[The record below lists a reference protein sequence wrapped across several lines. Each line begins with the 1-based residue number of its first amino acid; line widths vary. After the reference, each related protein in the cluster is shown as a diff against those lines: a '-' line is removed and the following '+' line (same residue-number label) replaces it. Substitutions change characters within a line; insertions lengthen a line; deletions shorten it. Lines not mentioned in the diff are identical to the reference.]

1 MSGHGTPIPMSSAPC
16 GPLSGVAEVP
26 GDKSISHRS
35 LILGAMAVGQTR
47 ITGLLEGEDV
57 LDTARAMRAFGA
69 EVRDHGGGEWT
80 VHGVGVGGFAEP
92 DQVIDC
98 GNSGTG
104 VRLIMGAMATSPI
117 SVTFTGDASL
127 NKRPMARVTDPLALF
142 GTRAVGRSGGRLP
155 MTIVGAAD
163 PVPVRYTVPVPSAQV
178 KSAVLLAGLNAP
190 GQTVVIEQEATRDHT
205 ERMLAGFGAE
215 ITTEDSDAGRV
226 ITLTGQP
233 ELLAQTIVVPRDPS
247 SAAFPVCAALIVPGS
262 DVLVPGIGLNPTR
275 AGLFTTL
282 RDMGADLTYENERIE
297 GGEPVADLRARFSP
311 DMRGIDV
318 PPERAASMIDEYPV
332 LSVVAANAA
341 GVTMMRGVRE
351 LRVKE
356 SDRIDAMAAGL
367 RANGVAVEDGED
379 WWSVTGH
386 GPGSVA
392 GGATCASHLDHRIA
406 MSFLVMGMAAQN
418 PVSVD
423 DGSPI
428 ATSFPIF
435 GTLMTAL
442 GAQLHRPSERGAA

>member
-1 MSGHGTPIPMSSAPC
+1 MSGHGTPIPMTSTAC
-16 GPLSGVAEVP
+16 GPLSGTAEVP

-35 LILGAMAVGQTR
+35 LILGAMAVGETK

-57 LDTARAMRAFGA
+57 IDTAKAMRAFGA
-69 EVRDHGGGEWT
+69 EVVQHGPGSWS
-80 VHGVGVGGFAEP
+80 VFGVGVGGFAEP
-92 DQVIDC
+92 GNVIDC

-104 VRLIMGAMATSPI
+104 VRLIMGSMATSPI
-117 SVTFTGDASL
+117 TATFTGDASL

-142 GTRAVGRSGGRLP
+142 GAQSVGRKGGRLP

-163 PVPVRYTVPVPSAQV
+163 PVPVRYVVPVPSAQV

-190 GQTVVIEQEATRDHT
+190 GETVVIEKEATRDHT

-215 ITTEDSDAGRV
+215 ITVEETDEGRV
-226 ITLTGQP
+226 ITLTGRP
-233 ELLAQTIVVPRDPS
+233 ELKPQTIAVPRDPS

-282 RDMGADLTYENERIE
+282 REMGADLTYENERVE

-311 DMRGIDV
+311 NMKGIDV

-332 LSVVAANAA
+332 LSVVAANAS
-341 GVTMMRGVRE
+341 GVTMMRGVKE

-356 SDRIDAMAAGL
+356 SDRIDAMAVGL
-367 RANGVAVEDGED
+367 RACGVEVEEGED

-386 GPGSVA
+386 GPGSIE
-392 GGATCASHLDHRIA
+392 GGATCESHLDHRIA
-406 MSFLVMGMAAQN
+406 MSFLVAGMASEK

-435 GTLMTAL
+435 ESLMAQL
-442 GAQLHRPSERGAA
+442 GAQVTRTAG

>member
-1 MSGHGTPIPMSSAPC
+1 MSGHGTPIPMSSASC
-16 GPLSGVAEVP
+16 GPLTGTANVP
-26 GDKSISHRS
+26 GDKSISHRA
-35 LILGAMAVGQTR
+35 LILGALAVGETR

-69 EVRDHGGGEWT
+69 EVTDLGSGAWS

-92 DQVIDC
+92 ENVIDC

-117 SVTFTGDASL
+117 TATFTGDASL

-142 GTRAVGRSGGRLP
+142 GAQTVGRTGGRLP

-163 PVPVRYTVPVPSAQV
+163 PVPVRYGVPVPSAQV

-190 GQTVVIEQEATRDHT
+190 GQTVVIEREATRDHS
-205 ERMLAGFGAE
+205 ERMLAGFGAT
-215 ITTEDSDAGRV
+215 ITTEVTNEGRV

-233 ELLAQTIVVPRDPS
+233 ELRPQVIDVPRDPS
-247 SAAFPVCAALIVPGS
+247 SAAFPICAALIVPGS
-262 DVLVPGIGLNPTR
+262 DVLVPNIGLNPTR
-275 AGLFTTL
+275 AGLFATL
-282 RDMGADLTYENERIE
+282 REMGADLSYENERLE

-311 DMRGIDV
+311 DLKGIEVD
-318 PPERAASMIDEYPV
+318 PARAASMIDEYPV
-332 LSVVAANAA
+332 LSVVAAFAEGA
-341 GVTMMRGVRE
+341 TIMRGVAE

-356 SDRIDAMAAGL
+356 SDRIDAMADGL
-367 RANGVAVEDGED
+367 RANGIKVDDGPD
-379 WWSVTGH
+379 WWTVHGRGH
-386 GPGSVA
+386 GNVP

-406 MSFLVMGMAAQN
+406 MSFLILGMAAN
-418 PVSVD
+418 ASVAVD
-423 DGSPI
+423 DGGPI

-435 GTLMTAL
+435 EPLMHDL
-442 GAQLHRPSERGAA
+442 GAAISRSV